1 LERIWTDFTDYWT
14 EFTDDWSEFT
24 DIHLQIV
31 VGAAAGIGGCCCGWC
46 AVCMLVSL
54 RGPRKRG
61 TVRLTHSQ
69 AFTATYSIE
78 KGEHGTDENDKKT
91 RIVWAIDEEQ
101 LKNLFGGEIP
111 TVIDEQAAS
120 REETMLPAGSEVVE
134 GTWSSKVVV
143 GGQVPTV
150 NDEPAAS
157 REATMLP
164 VSSDAVEGAWSSKVN
179 DRMSLT
185 SSKWGKDL
193 SKPSREAIKQ
203 KFKSAYLDGAMVEYY
218 SSTHCRWLKGQVS
231 LDVARNK
238 AGRYHLSYDVKLEG
252 VSKPRRDVALDMIR
266 LPVEEDEDV
275 VVFLLCQGGV
285 WTPGK
290 VVKRQRGRKANFSY
304 SVQLNDGQTLQVPPA
319 QVRRTFPAGSSVEI
333 WRPQRGWVPAVVMED
348 SSELHF
354 PRPLSKW
361 SPAPPREESLAT
373 PRSSASESPRALGQ
387 PQSPRRRS
395 VKDQLPKSPRAL
407 QSMWMASNDWT
418 KALHPWIMI
427 PVREGREKD
436 WTKAHYALIEEVPL
450 YLIRWPSAALA
461 LTENEKRFFPCKRR
475 DRI

>member
-1 LERIWTDFTDYWT
+1 VTPCNRFTKLQSHITAVLTYLCQRRGACYLK
-14 EFTDDWSEFT
+14 
-24 DIHLQIV
+24 HLQELSV
-31 VGAAAGIGGCCCGWC
+31 VLGFKHASWHTALRHESAT
-46 AVCMLVSL
+46 AV
-54 RGPRKRG
+54 
-61 TVRLTHSQ
+61 
-69 AFTATYSIE
+69 TAHKPQKPALNE
-78 KGEHGTDENDKKT
+78 D
-91 RIVWAIDEEQ
+91 
-101 LKNLFGGEIP
+101 F
-111 TVIDEQAAS
+111 
-120 REETMLPAGSEVVE
+120 LPPFLA
-134 GTWSSKVVV
+134 
-143 GGQVPTV
+143 
-150 NDEPAAS
+150 
-157 REATMLP
+157 
-164 VSSDAVEGAWSSKVN
+164 
-179 DRMSLT
+179 
-185 SSKWGKDL
+185 
-193 SKPSREAIKQ
+193 
-203 KFKSAYLDGAMVEYY
+203 
-218 SSTHCRWLKGQVS
+218 
-231 LDVARNK
+231 
-238 AGRYHLSYDVKLEG
+238 VKLEG